1 MAEMRTNRSRS
12 SSPVPV
18 YAQITNPAEIW
29 DMLQIPELDTIDID
43 YAIKQS
49 GRFSRED
56 QGRAEQI
63 VTTGPF
69 KRWMLADKDWEYSNK
84 QWIPITRSLETPE
97 ADSKLLVHGDFSSV
111 GNISPFSKLSASL
124 TQAFRERSGFVSLV
138 FFCGRHQ
145 DKDDYSGPLTMIR
158 SLAGQLLQQF
168 SCVPP
173 SLEHE
178 VSIQGIQ
185 QGNIHELCKLFGS
198 LARQVPSTS
207 TIFCII
213 DSINVYER
221 IQYRQNMVDILK
233 FISDLAENSQHGI
246 GASLKLL
253 LLSPSPTTFVRN
265 AFQIR
270 PLLLNMGAVSHT
282 GQGSSPI
289 RFNRQISSALPE
301 TISGEEDRE

>member
-12 SSPVPV
+12 SSPVPI
-18 YAQITNPAEIW
+18 YAQITDPAKIW
-29 DMLQIPELDTIDID
+29 DMLQIPELDSIDLD
-43 YAIKQS
+43 YAVKQS

-69 KRWMLADKDWEYSNK
+69 KRWMLADKDWEYTNK
-84 QWIPITRSLETPE
+84 QWIPINRSLESPA

-138 FFCGRHQ
+138 FLCGRHL
-145 DKDDYSGPLTMIR
+145 DKDEYCGPVTMIR

-168 SCVPP
+168 PCVPP
-173 SLEHE
+173 ALEHE

-198 LARQVPSTS
+198 LAGQVPSTS

-213 DSINVYER
+213 DGINVYER
-221 IQYRQNMVDILK
+221 TQYRQDMMDVLR
-233 FISDLAENSQHGI
+233 FISDLAENKQQSI

-253 LLSPSPTTFVRN
+253 LLSPSPTTIVRN
-265 AFQIR
+265 AFQSR
-270 PLLLNMGAVSHT
+270 PSLLNMGAVSNT

-289 RFNRQISSALPE
+289 RFNRQISSVLPE
-301 TISGEEDRE
+301 TISGEDDQA